1 MLTIYERSSN
11 NHLFFE
17 KGSTSSKPWERSL
30 NCFVLSCHWFVIDWG
45 FSRNLPILY
54 GVLLAFLNKKA
65 SFRIEMRSFILT
77 YLVLRKATTCQKVIR
92 CLITAYKVILKIEA
106 IIIYKEITVVVK
118 NISFFVDIPCYRCIS
133 IVLLPLQM

>member
-1 MLTIYERSSN
+1 MLTNRERCSN

-30 NCFVLSCHWFVIDWG
+30 NCFVLSCPQFVIDWG
-45 FSRNLPILY
+45 FSINLPILCV
-54 GVLLAFLNKKA
+54 VLLAFVNNKA
-65 SFRIEMRSFILT
+65 LFRIEMRLFILT
-77 YLVLRKATTCQKVIR
+77 HLVLRKATTCHKVIR

-106 IIIYKEITVVVK
+106 IIIYEEITVVVK